1 MRLCQNSILVQPPFL
16 FLIERQSHNF
26 HKLGLHSFTKKL
38 GLHSFTKKLGLHSFT
53 KKLGLHSFTKFD

>member
-53 KKLGLHSFTKFD
+53 KFD